1 LKPAQ
6 ENFFLYIYSK
16 KKKKYLKKKKAG
28 GVAQGVGPEFRLQH
42 SKKKKRNQTEHSR
55 RVANQTHYT
64 Q

>member
-1 LKPAQ
+1 LLHI
-6 ENFFLYIYSK
+6 NSK